1 MSKSESRPECEAD
14 LSEFQTAAEIAN
26 NGYEAPSWKPV
37 AEDETDTG
45 SSTTCR
51 NCGNT
56 VTDQFARVFGDNQNI
71 VHGCPDCMT
80 YRELKSGGGV
90 E

>member
-1 MSKSESRPECEAD
+1 MSQSDNRPESETD
-14 LSEFQTAAEIAN
+14 LSEFQTAAKIVDD
-26 NGYEAPSWKPV
+26 GYTVPSWEPM
-37 AEDETDTG
+37 ADNETDIG
-45 SSTTCR
+45 STTKCR

-56 VTDQFARVFGDNQNI
+56 VTDQFARVFGNNQDI

-80 YRELKSGGGV
+80 YRDLKTGGGS